1 MEKIALFD
9 CVEVIVEKT
18 KDRVKEQSRI
28 RRIFIA
34 MKISDQSDRQQD
46 SQRRKKLLDQE
57 LARYLHILT
66 ENGNPEKVILFGSYA
81 WGTPTDDSD
90 VDLLIIQKSDEPRR
104 TRQINLRRKLFGSGV
119 AMDFI
124 IYTPDELNRRLSIR
138 DVFVNK
144 ILRQG
149 KVLYER

>member
-1 MEKIALFD
+1 MGKYEAKISEIREKI
-9 CVEVIVEKT
+9 
-18 KDRVKEQSRI
+18 VKEI
-28 RRIFIA
+28 
-34 MKISDQSDRQQD
+34 D
-46 SQRRKKLLDQE
+46 
-57 LARYLHILT
+57 
-66 ENGNPEKVILFGSYA
+66 PEKVILFGSYA

-104 TRQINLRRKLFGSGV
+104 TRQINLRRKFFGSGV

-144 ILRQG
+144 ILNQG

>member
-1 MEKIALFD
+1 MGKYEAKIPEIREKI
-9 CVEVIVEKT
+9 
-18 KDRVKEQSRI
+18 VKEI
-28 RRIFIA
+28 
-34 MKISDQSDRQQD
+34 
-46 SQRRKKLLDQE
+46 
-57 LARYLHILT
+57 
-66 ENGNPEKVILFGSYA
+66 NPEKVILFGSYA

-124 IYTPDELNRRLSIR
+124 IYTPDELDGRLRIR